1 MKEGI
6 SIKENKSL
14 NEFLNIRKIEDNFL
28 YTLDK
33 QVISFIRVQPI
44 NTELFSEEE
53 LIQKMNS
60 SSVEFSNEQQP
71 YTIFIIPRKV
81 DIADFIKEQEDLK
94 KKLKDEASIRIV
106 EKRIIATHEMV
117 ANKNI
122 IENEFYLCIWENAS
136 EDVEEK
142 LEKREMK
149 AIANCIN
156 NSFEIVENVNSKDLE
171 NKFVIKDET
180 TYVLSLLIINKI
192 ILLERI
198 DSNIYTSS
206 IDKSNMKDNYII
218 VNKFAKELLKNYL
231 EK

>member
-117 ANKNI
+117 ANKT
-122 IENEFYLCIWENAS
+122 L
-136 EDVEEK
+136 
-142 LEKREMK
+142 
-149 AIANCIN
+149 
-156 NSFEIVENVNSKDLE
+156 SKM
-171 NKFVIKDET
+171 NFI
-180 TYVLSLLIINKI
+180 YVYG
-192 ILLERI
+192 R
-198 DSNIYTSS
+198 
-206 IDKSNMKDNYII
+206 MHQRM
-218 VNKFAKELLKNYL
+218 LKKN
-231 EK
+231 

>member
-1 MKEGI
+1 MQML
-6 SIKENKSL
+6 NKV
-14 NEFLNIRKIEDNFL
+14 IIIEDDN
-28 YTLDK
+28 K
-33 QVISFIRVQPI
+33 VQCD
-44 NTELFSEEE
+44 
-53 LIQKMNS
+53 
-60 SSVEFSNEQQP
+60 SVEEVVK
-71 YTIFIIPRKV
+71 TLI
-81 DIADFIKEQEDLK
+81 
-94 KKLKDEASIRIV
+94 DEKYYELD
-106 EKRIIATHEMV
+106 EK
-117 ANKNI
+117 
-122 IENEFYLCIWENAS
+122 
-136 EDVEEK
+136 EK

-156 NSFEIVENVNSKDLE
+156 NSFEIVENVNSKELE

>member
-1 MKEGI
+1 MQML
-6 SIKENKSL
+6 NKV
-14 NEFLNIRKIEDNFL
+14 IIIEDDN
-28 YTLDK
+28 K
-33 QVISFIRVQPI
+33 VQCD
-44 NTELFSEEE
+44 
-53 LIQKMNS
+53 
-60 SSVEFSNEQQP
+60 SVEEVVK
-71 YTIFIIPRKV
+71 TLI
-81 DIADFIKEQEDLK
+81 
-94 KKLKDEASIRIV
+94 DETYY
-106 EKRIIATHEMV
+106 ELDDK
-117 ANKNI
+117 
-122 IENEFYLCIWENAS
+122 
-136 EDVEEK
+136 EK